1 MTRLCQWL
9 GISRQAFYQSEK
21 RAQVITRQTRQILDL
36 VIHYRYLMPSIGT
49 RKLYWLIRPQ
59 LMAQGLKF
67 GRDKL
72 FKLLKENSPLIQ
84 PKRRYTQTKDSKR
97 WMKKHPNLLKD
108 YSPIQANEVLVSDI
122 TYVESA
128 EGVHYLSLVTDAYT
142 RQIKGYKLSRD
153 MKAENVVQALD
164 MGMKTQTQRAFR
176 MIHHSDRGSQYC
188 SELYQSKLKKYDIL
202 PSMTDGYLAKQCFS
216 YQNALAE
223 RVNGIL
229 KQEFLTTR
237 CKNMKELDQL
247 IAESIVIYNC
257 YRPHLSL
264 GMLTPNQ
271 MDEKSKT
278 ELIA

>member
-21 RAQVITRQTRQILDL
+21 RAQVSTQQNRQILDL
-36 VIHYRYLMPSIGT
+36 VMHYRYLMPSIGT

-72 FKLLKENSPLIQ
+72 FKLLKENSLLIQ
-84 PKRRYTQTKDSKR
+84 PKRRYTKTTDSKH

-108 YSPIQANEVLVSDI
+108 YSPTQANEVLVSDI

-164 MGMKTQTQRAFR
+164 MAMKMQTQCAFR
-176 MIHHSDRGSQYC
+176 MIQHSDRGSQYC
-188 SELYQSKLKKYDIL
+188 SELYQSKLKKYGIL
-202 PSMTDGYLAKQCFS
+202 PSMTDGYDC

-237 CKNMKELDQL
+237 CKNMEELDQL

-271 MDEKSKT
+271 MYEKAKT

>member
-1 MTRLCQWL
+1 MSISCYCKWV
-9 GISRQAFYQSEK
+9 GITRQAYYQSEK
-21 RAQVITRQTRQILDL
+21 RAQIIVQETQQVLEL
-36 VIHYRYLMPSIGT
+36 VMEYRYLMPSIGT
-49 RKLYWLIRPQ
+49 RKLYWLIKPE
-59 LMAQGLKF
+59 LVELGLKF
-67 GRDKL
+67 GRDQL
-72 FKLLKENSPLIQ
+72 FKILKENNLLIQ
-84 PKRRYTQTKDSKR
+84 PKRRYTKTTDSKH

-108 YSPIQANEVLVSDI
+108 YSAVQANEVFVSDI

-142 RQIKGYKLSRD
+142 RQIKGYKLSKD
-153 MKAENVVQALD
+153 MRAENVVQALH
-164 MGMKTQTQRAFR
+164 MAMKHMRNRATT

-188 SELYQSKLKKYDIL
+188 SELYQSALQKYDIR
-202 PSMTDGYLAKQCFS
+202 PSMTDGYDC

-237 CKNMKELDQL
+237 CKTMKELDHL

-264 GMLTPNQ
+264 DMLTPNQ
-271 MDEKSKT
+271 MYEKEKT
-278 ELIA
+278 ELIT

>member
-1 MTRLCQWL
+1 MTHLCQWL

-72 FKLLKENSPLIQ
+72 FKLLKENSLLIQ
-84 PKRRYTQTKDSKR
+84 PKHRYTKTTDSKH

-164 MGMKTQTQRAFR
+164 MAMKTQTQRAFR